1 MIIIKTII
9 AKISKE
15 DKLRGSYIQDDKIF
29 FIFAKNLYN
38 YPAEYKINKVE
49 IMGSFTGWKERWEL
63 KEFDNDIWLLE
74 KDLAEVNIPGNS
86 GEPEF
91 KFILNQDNIIS
102 PPEELDLEYKFF
114 DGHSND
120 FKNIILFDES
130 NKEKIKTINQKIT
143 TYRINYESNQQ
154 LANFR
159 EITLGNI
166 ANNNLYRSYHPFIK
180 SREDHPLEDKRLAT
194 VQQLMMDNNINSVI
208 NLSDRREE
216 ITDGT
221 KPYHNLIAED
231 NILLTNQHRS
241 YDLFYYISG
250 QDEFTELLNEI
261 ISFIINPQNQTP
273 FLIHCRIGT
282 DRTGVLTA
290 IIAAFMGANWEEIA
304 NDYEESNQL
313 GIREYRDRKL
323 LRYTFEKLVGQSFN
337 NRNLAQLVNQY
348 FDSQLDFKQQD
359 LQKLKDKLST

>member
-9 AKISKE
+9 TEISKQ
-15 DKLRGSYIQDDKIF
+15 DKLKGSYIRDDKIF

-38 YPAEYKINKVE
+38 YNSDYEIKQVE
-49 IMGSFTGWKERWEL
+49 LIGSFTEWKKRWKL
-63 KEFDNDIWLLE
+63 KEFRDGIWLLK

-86 GEPEF
+86 GEAEF
-91 KFILNQDNIIS
+91 KFIINQENIIS
-102 PPEELDLEYKFF
+102 PPKELDLGYKFF
-114 DGHSND
+114 DGHGNN
-120 FKNIILFDES
+120 FKNIILLDKS
-130 NKEKIKTINQKIT
+130 KTKKIRAINQEIT
-143 TYRINYESNQQ
+143 TYRINYNSNQE

-166 ANNNLYRSYHPFIK
+166 TNNKLYRSYHPFIK
-180 SREDHPLEDKRLAT
+180 SRQDHPLEDKRLAT
-194 VQQLMMDNNINSVI
+194 VQQLMIDNNINSII
-208 NLSDRREE
+208 NLSDKREE
-216 ITDGT
+216 ITNGT
-221 KPYHNLIAED
+221 KLYHDLIAEE
-231 NILLTNQHRS
+231 NILLTNQTRS
-241 YDLFYYISG
+241 YDLFYYISD
-250 QDEFTELLNEI
+250 QEEFTELLNEI
-261 ISFIINPQNQTP
+261 VSFIIDPKNQTP

-304 NDYEESNQL
+304 ADYEASNQL
-313 GIREYRDRKL
+313 GIKEYRDREL

-348 FDSQLDFKQQD
+348 FESQLDFKQQD